1 MFEKI
6 KDALSKIKLSDF
18 DLKKYKPVRKKI
30 IHDEGGNIYKTWLFI
45 LPVLCGFALGRLAS
59 IMLGFGLGTITSNA
73 GVIDSVSATFSDR
86 TAEIEVQRG
95 LDGFIASNPFRISPV
110 NAATEKNNDEDEEAK
125 RLAAQAQ
132 ATPDTGLKD
141 WILRGT
147 LPGVGAWIENTEKL
161 TLLLVGKEIENYKL
175 ASVSYSEAVF
185 NRGQNSVT
193 KYITYGPLGDGTKKA
208 EAPAPRPTP
217 APAAPVVV
225 NNNSDN
231 VIAAVP
237 GGQEGEVSSETVNQ
251 LVQNPF
257 DELKRVRIRPSEAA
271 GGLEVQWIQNES
283 ILKKLGVKK
292 GDVIRSVNGIPFTNM
307 GDIANSINSLMNSE
321 RFDVEVTRSGKTE
334 ALRYVVR

>member
-1 MFEKI
+1 MFDKI

-18 DLKKYKPVRKKI
+18 DFKKYKPVRKKI
-30 IHDEGGNIYKTWLFI
+30 IHDEGGPIYKTWLFI
-45 LPVLCGFALGRLAS
+45 LPILCGFALGRLAS
-59 IMLGFGLGTITSNA
+59 IMLGFGLGAVTSNA
-73 GVIDSVSATFSDR
+73 GVIDSVAAAFTDR
-86 TAEIEVQRG
+86 AAEIEGQRG
-95 LDGFIASNPFRISPV
+95 LDGFIASNPFRISPA
-110 NAATEKNNDEDEEAK
+110 NADLEKSLQDDEDDEAK
-125 RLAAQAQ
+125 RLAQAQ
-132 ATPDTGLKD
+132 TPDTGLKD
-141 WILRGT
+141 WVLRGT
-147 LPGVGAWIENTEKL
+147 LPGVGAWIENTERL

-175 ASVSYSEAVF
+175 TSVSYSEAVF

-193 KYITYGPLGDGTKKA
+193 KFITYGPLGDGTKKA
-208 EAPAPRPTP
+208 EAPRAAPTP
-217 APAAPVVV
+217 VAPVVV

-321 RFDVEVTRSGKTE
+321 RFDVEVTRAGKTE